1 MAPITDSP
9 ELRQAIADARQL
21 ANTFNATVDQIEN
34 SESHHGIRDLER
46 LQDDYW
52 PAAADALERL
62 LNLLP

>member
-21 ANTFNATVDQIEN
+21 SDTFNTTVDQIEN
-34 SESHHGIRDLER
+34 SESRHAIRDVER

-62 LNLLP
+62 LDLLP